1 MRHLYREGGVPRFY
15 QGLWIALLSAPL
27 ARFGDTAAN
36 EGALALLEASALPVA
51 AKTIVASCCAALW
64 RIFIFPFDTVKTTL
78 QVSGGAALRA
88 KIAAGG
94 LFSLYGGA
102 LGASFATLV
111 GHYPWFATNNVLEGA
126 VPDFGPRLKLARRA
140 LIGFV
145 CSAVSD
151 TVSNSIRVVKVYVQ
165 TSKVPIGY
173 AAAVSEVLA
182 ARGLGGLLWSGL
194 PAKLLC
200 NGISSIVFSVAWK
213 GLMERYKKA
222 NPPKRDDGEDVEPL
236 LPR

>member
-1 MRHLYREGGVPRFY
+1 M
-15 QGLWIALLSAPL
+15 
-27 ARFGDTAAN
+27 
-36 EGALALLEASALPVA
+36 
-51 AKTIVASCCAALW
+51 
-64 RIFIFPFDTVKTTL
+64 
-78 QVSGGAALRA
+78 
-88 KIAAGG
+88 
-94 LFSLYGGA
+94 YGGA

-200 NGISSIVFSVAWK
+200 NDLVHRLLR
-213 GLMERYKKA
+213 GLEGPRDAKKA
-222 NPPKRDDGEDVEPL
+222 NPPKRDDGEDVGRSCPGGFAL
-236 LPR
+236 LGMTIIGSS

>member
-1 MRHLYREGGVPRFY
+1 MGSSSHWG
-15 QGLWIALLSAPL
+15 
-27 ARFGDTAAN
+27 
-36 EGALALLEASALPVA
+36 
-51 AKTIVASCCAALW
+51 
-64 RIFIFPFDTVKTTL
+64 
-78 QVSGGAALRA
+78 
-88 KIAAGG
+88 
-94 LFSLYGGA
+94 
-102 LGASFATLV
+102 
-111 GHYPWFATNNVLEGA
+111 
-126 VPDFGPRLKLARRA
+126 
-140 LIGFV
+140 
-145 CSAVSD
+145 CSPSD
-151 TVSNSIRVVKVYVQ
+151 TVSNSVRVVKVYVQ

-222 NPPKRDDGEDVEPL
+222 TPPKRDDGEDVEPL

>member
-1 MRHLYREGGVPRFY
+1 M
-15 QGLWIALLSAPL
+15 
-27 ARFGDTAAN
+27 
-36 EGALALLEASALPVA
+36 
-51 AKTIVASCCAALW
+51 
-64 RIFIFPFDTVKTTL
+64 
-78 QVSGGAALRA
+78 
-88 KIAAGG
+88 
-94 LFSLYGGA
+94 YGGA

-173 AAAVSEVLA
+173 AAAVPELLA

-222 NPPKRDDGEDVEPL
+222 TPPKRDDGEDVEPL

>member
-1 MRHLYREGGVPRFY
+1 M
-15 QGLWIALLSAPL
+15 
-27 ARFGDTAAN
+27 
-36 EGALALLEASALPVA
+36 
-51 AKTIVASCCAALW
+51 
-64 RIFIFPFDTVKTTL
+64 
-78 QVSGGAALRA
+78 
-88 KIAAGG
+88 
-94 LFSLYGGA
+94 YGGA
-102 LGASFATLV
+102 LGASCATLV

-126 VPDFGPRLKLARRA
+126 VPDVGPRLKLARRA

-200 NGISSIVFSVAWK
+200 NGISSVVFSVAWK
-213 GLMERYKKA
+213 GLMERYKRA
-222 NPPKRDDGEDVEPL
+222 TPPKRDDGEDAEPL

>member
-1 MRHLYREGGVPRFY
+1 MAHRF
-15 QGLWIALLSAPL
+15 A
-27 ARFGDTAAN
+27 AR
-36 EGALALLEASALPVA
+36 
-51 AKTIVASCCAALW
+51 
-64 RIFIFPFDTVKTTL
+64 R
-78 QVSGGAALRA
+78 
-88 KIAAGG
+88 
-94 LFSLYGGA
+94 
-102 LGASFATLV
+102 
-111 GHYPWFATNNVLEGA
+111 FATNNVLEGA

>member
-1 MRHLYREGGVPRFY
+1 MTFVDLCGHERYL
-15 QGLWIALLSAPL
+15 
-27 ARFGDTAAN
+27 
-36 EGALALLEASALPVA
+36 
-51 AKTIVASCCAALW
+51 
-64 RIFIFPFDTVKTTL
+64 KTT
-78 QVSGGAALRA
+78 VF
-88 KIAAGG
+88 G
-94 LFSLYGGA
+94 L
-102 LGASFATLV
+102 T
-111 GHYPWFATNNVLEGA
+111 GA

-222 NPPKRDDGEDVEPL
+222 TPPKRDDGEDVDAEVSLRERTDELVAQITGEGEEFGAYAAIDPKAAGEEGGSTGAGAQTAIRRLTGSRAPL
-236 LPR
+236 KVIKPSPDEVADHEARLDTLTKTSENGAVWRR

>member
-1 MRHLYREGGVPRFY
+1 MNRGVGMYGGGETKKVDVDGKRKTPDDEGARSSLEHAVNIVARSPPR
-15 QGLWIALLSAPL
+15 GLQL
-27 ARFGDTAAN
+27 RGDGDTIAGTYQEGWLRADSAA
-36 EGALALLEASALPVA
+36 GTPGVVAVDMTLPVGG
-51 AKTIVASCCAALW
+51 
-64 RIFIFPFDTVKTTL
+64 D
-78 QVSGGAALRA
+78 SGGD
-88 KIAAGG
+88 
-94 LFSLYGGA
+94 S
-102 LGASFATLV
+102 
-111 GHYPWFATNNVLEGA
+111 
-126 VPDFGPRLKLARRA
+126 
-140 LIGFV
+140 
-145 CSAVSD
+145 VSD

>member
-1 MRHLYREGGVPRFY
+1 MLQVHGTS
-15 QGLWIALLSAPL
+15 GLNTLME
-27 ARFGDTAAN
+27 R
-36 EGALALLEASALPVA
+36 
-51 AKTIVASCCAALW
+51 VASEGPGVLW
-64 RIFIFPFDTVKTTL
+64 
-78 QVSGGAALRA
+78 A
-88 KIAAGG
+88 
-94 LFSLYGGA
+94 GA
-102 LGASFATLV
+102 LGSIVATFL

-194 PAKLLC
+194 PAKLRC